1 LDSGISREAIL
12 DRIGTR
18 IIGREVLYFP
28 SVTSTMDIAR
38 RAATEG
44 AVEGTAVVAD
54 RQTEGRA
61 RLGRAWIN
69 PPGVLAVSIVVHPE
83 MSKLLR
89 LTMMASLATSR
100 CIERVA
106 GLETSIK
113 WPNDVL
119 IRGKKVS
126 GILTQSALRRQSVR
140 WAIIGIGINVNFDP
154 AAYPE
159 IAGTATSLSNEL
171 GHPVPQLDVLV
182 CLIEELDKLYVGLRQ
197 GEGLHED
204 WRNRLETI
212 GKMVSVTSG
221 RRVIEGCAESVDDD
235 GALLVRRSDG
245 SLVEITAGDVTL
257 RT

>member
-1 LDSGISREAIL
+1 MDSGISREDVL
-12 DRIGTR
+12 DRISTR
-18 IIGREVLYFP
+18 IIGREVLYLP
-28 SVTSTMDIAR
+28 SVTSTMDVAR
-38 RAATEG
+38 KAATGG
-44 AVEGTAVVAD
+44 AVEGTVVVAD
-54 RQTEGRA
+54 RQTKGRA

-69 PPGVLAVSIVVHPE
+69 PPGVLAMSLIVHPE

-154 AAYPE
+154 SAYPE
-159 IAGTATSLSNEL
+159 IADTATSLSNEL
-171 GHPVPQLDVLV
+171 GTTVSQLDVLV
-182 CLIEELDKLYVGLRQ
+182 CLIEELDELYVGLQ
-197 GEGLHED
+197 KGEALHDD

-212 GKMVSVTSG
+212 GKIVRVTSG
-221 RRVIEGCAESVDDD
+221 KRVIDGCAESVDGD
-235 GALLVRRSDG
+235 GALMVRQLDG
-245 SLVEITAGDVTL
+245 SLVQITAGDVTL